1 MARLP
6 RFNIVGLAQH
16 VIIRGNNREP
26 IFYSDEDYLFYLEKL
41 QQACVKHE
49 CELHAYVLMTNY
61 VHLLITPNKKSM
73 GSDSIDLKQVTG
85 SGLAFCLWGGEF
97 MRKRDVLN
105 SRKT

>member
-73 GSDSIDLKQVTG
+73 GSDSIDSCDYVGYSEYVCNRL
-85 SGLAFCLWGGEF
+85 E
-97 MRKRDVLN
+97 
-105 SRKT
+105 